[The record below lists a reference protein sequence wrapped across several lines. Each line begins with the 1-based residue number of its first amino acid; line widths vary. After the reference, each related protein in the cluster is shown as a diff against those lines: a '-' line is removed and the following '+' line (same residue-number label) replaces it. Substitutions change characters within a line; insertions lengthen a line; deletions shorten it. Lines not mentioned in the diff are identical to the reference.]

1 MEFLK
6 KGKGCIVF
14 GFGKLKFKNVDK
26 TTLDDQAHIQDY
38 ENAEV
43 IGHVRLGKLCLYY
56 KEFGRYHCVPYSYI
70 DRSFTRVSECQGNDF
85 MADTYYYRLWIIS
98 TRVFSRSGR
107 KSSMVL
113 SRLKKNNTASKET
126 STLSISGWMFV
137 VCVSCFESFLG
148 EKMLLNLM
156 IAFFTASA

>member
-43 IGHVRLGKLCLYY
+43 IGHVRLGKSL
-56 KEFGRYHCVPYSYI
+56 VA
-70 DRSFTRVSECQGNDF
+70 TTVSLIPILT
-85 MADTYYYRLWIIS
+85 A
-98 TRVFSRSGR
+98 
-107 KSSMVL
+107 L
-113 SRLKKNNTASKET
+113 SP
-126 STLSISGWMFV
+126 G
-137 VCVSCFESFLG
+137 
-148 EKMLLNLM
+148 
-156 IAFFTASA
+156 

>member
-1 MEFLK
+1 M
-6 KGKGCIVF
+6 F

-38 ENAEV
+38 ESAEV

-85 MADTYYYRLWIIS
+85 MADTYYYRLILVHDGKEFTNLIFEKEADVDHIHA
-98 TRVFSRSGR
+98 RLQQIRPEIEYGFIAPK
-107 KSSMVL
+107 KS
-113 SRLKKNNTASKET
+113 
-126 STLSISGWMFV
+126 
-137 VCVSCFESFLG
+137 
-148 EKMLLNLM
+148 
-156 IAFFTASA
+156 